1 MLFRSGHCII
11 VKDRDYLIICKRED
25 YDAEHEQ
32 YFIFQDVAQLT
43 TPIQMNI
50 EYIKNFP
57 GINIPKSKDVGCF
70 DVSKIVFP
78 LVLRK
83 WKKGDKFVPFGMTG
97 MKKLSDYFSDNKF
110 SLVEKR
116 NTWVLCSGDNI
127 IWIVG
132 ERIDNRFRVTSYT
145 TETLLISL

>member
-1 MLFRSGHCII
+1 MELAIIINFTENNIARS
-11 VKDRDYLIICKRED
+11 
-25 YDAEHEQ
+25 Q
-32 YFIFQDVAQLT
+32 Y
-43 TPIQMNI
+43 
-50 EYIKNFP
+50 
-57 GINIPKSKDVGCF
+57 VGCF
-70 DVSKIVFP
+70 DVTKLVFP
-78 LVLRK
+78 LDLGK
-83 WKKGDKFVPFGMTG
+83 WKEGDKFVPFGMTG
-97 MKKLSDYFSDNKF
+97 MEKLGDYFSDNKF